1 MEKNSAKHFILGC
14 WITKKPKSKFW
25 NCFILIFFFK
35 KCWIKLR
42 IFLDF
47 SLLSDLQ
54 TSITQPYN
62 NHKVSAETVQGL
74 CYYTFCCGELC
85 CPSLW
90 SNLNLRPTFEILF
103 CFVLLFKMNG
113 RSNII
118 QNFAIDGQK
127 RFWGGDNGLKRF
139 VSRKLSTSS
148 YIAHSVA
155 VKDTRRRRN
164 QNKTF
169 FKKLSL

>member
-1 MEKNSAKHFILGC
+1 MLKATFWKQFVQTNFKNFSLNF
-14 WITKKPKSKFW
+14 T
-25 NCFILIFFFK
+25 
-35 KCWIKLR
+35 
-42 IFLDF
+42 FLDF
-47 SLLSDLQ
+47 SLLCMMSGLQ

-62 NHKVSAETVQGL
+62 NHKVSAENVQGL

-103 CFVLLFKMNG
+103 SFVLLFKMN
-113 RSNII
+113 RRFNII